1 MWTWIRT
8 GTTEQFKWPQRPC
21 TIEVALKPVFV
32 SEAIDTL
39 KRGMLGT
46 RTDGYKDVRVAIG
59 IVPPQFAEGT
69 AGVSPENFQR
79 VVCPIGAK

>member
-1 MWTWIRT
+1 VLP
-8 GTTEQFKWPQRPC
+8 EQFKWPQRPC

-46 RTDGYKDVRVAIG
+46 GGDGYKDVRVAIG
-59 IVPPQFAEGT
+59 IVPPQLAEDT